1 MRIYKVYIG
10 LVLIIFTFA
19 FFMSGVRRDAVEQ
32 LAIDSAVGYDL
43 EDTGHGIE
51 IRSSTASRYLVT
63 RNEVKSTN
71 ITTRGETIGKAREER
86 QRRIDKKILIGLEK
100 VYIIGENY
108 AKHGISDLLDIFF
121 RNAEIRDST
130 LLCVCEGK
138 AEDILKLK
146 IEGYPSAGDY
156 IEGILRYSREMGF
169 FKDNYM
175 LIDAYVR
182 IDEEGRNLVLPYIT
196 VKDNIIEIYGLA
208 IFQQDRM
215 VAVLP
220 MQKAKYCNILRENKV
235 TGLLTL
241 QKNSDDYLSLF
252 SLSKRKIKCRRE
264 NGKYK
269 FDINIKLIGQ
279 IMANDYEPLLI
290 NKPDKKREA
299 EAMFAADLKQELE
312 AFIKDLKHEYKI
324 DTLELGRVAAAK
336 YGRNTGVDWN
346 KVFLDSEIKINVT
359 CKINRFG
366 RGDF

>member
-1 MRIYKVYIG
+1 MRIYKVYVG

-264 NGKYK
+264 NGK
-269 FDINIKLIGQ
+269 
-279 IMANDYEPLLI
+279 
-290 NKPDKKREA
+290 
-299 EAMFAADLKQELE
+299 
-312 AFIKDLKHEYKI
+312 
-324 DTLELGRVAAAK
+324 
-336 YGRNTGVDWN
+336 
-346 KVFLDSEIKINVT
+346 
-359 CKINRFG
+359 
-366 RGDF
+366 